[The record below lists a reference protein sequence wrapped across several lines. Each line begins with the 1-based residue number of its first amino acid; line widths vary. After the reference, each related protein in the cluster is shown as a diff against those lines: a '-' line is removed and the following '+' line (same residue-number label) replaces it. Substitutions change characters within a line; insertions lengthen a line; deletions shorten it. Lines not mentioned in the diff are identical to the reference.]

1 MTAKLTGNFLATAR
15 CLIFNDGNGIAW
27 TFNSLTN
34 TLEADYSGAGSAGSA
49 NPSATIGLTAVDGNA
64 STWMTS
70 DSAPALSQAIVPTWS
85 GLHIFSAGLTV
96 SAGQTTI
103 DGHALTLSAA
113 ASVGGTNTGDQTLPV
128 GANPSATIGLSAVNG
143 SAATFMTSDS
153 APALGVGIVPT
164 WTAQHTFSNF
174 GVYCSVESAPGFVL
188 NASGADLGYVA
199 NTGANTWAL
208 GYGTSFTALGGSVL
222 TWTNAGGV
230 QIGAPTGGDK
240 GAGTLNVSGALY
252 INNAAVP
259 APVSGT
265 FTGTLTGCTTSPTG
279 TCVYAISGNLC
290 TLFVAAVTGTS
301 NTTAM
306 TITGLP
312 AACQPARTQ
321 LLMPPL
327 DSCENSGAVVGTIS
341 MEVTASSGTIT
352 FLLGNS
358 TTGFGNTLVKGV
370 ATGFTVAYLLN

>member
-1 MTAKLTGNFLATAR
+1 MTVKLTGNFLATAR
-15 CLIFNDGNGIAW
+15 CLIFEDGNGIAW
-27 TFNSLTN
+27 SFNQNTN
-34 TLEADYSGAGSAGSA
+34 TLEADYSGAGSDGSA
-49 NPSATIGLTAVDGNA
+49 NPSATIGLTAVDGSA
-64 STWMTS
+64 DTWMTS
-70 DSAPALSQAIVPTWS
+70 DSAPALSQA
-85 GLHIFSAGLTV
+85 
-96 SAGQTTI
+96 
-103 DGHALTLSAA
+103 
-113 ASVGGTNTGDQTLPV
+113 
-128 GANPSATIGLSAVNG
+128 
-143 SAATFMTSDS
+143 
-153 APALGVGIVPT
+153 IVPT

-240 GAGTLNVSGALY
+240 GAGTLNVASALY
-252 INNAAVP
+252 VNNVAVP
-259 APVSGT
+259 PPVSGT

-279 TCVYAISGNLC
+279 TCVYAISGSVC
-290 TLFVAAVTGTS
+290 TLFVAGMTGTS

-327 DSCENSGAVVGTIS
+327 DSCENGGAVVGTIS
-341 MEVTASSGTIT
+341 MEVTASSGTLT
-352 FLLGNS
+352 FLLGNNS
-358 TTGFGNTLVKGV
+358 AGFGNTLAKGV
-370 ATGFTVAYLLN
+370 ATGFTVSYLLN